1 MPRRTKEEAEQ
12 TRRTLLSSAM
22 ALYAE
27 RGVNRVSLKEISAA
41 CGVTHGALYWHFRNR
56 DDLLQQLYLISGHPF
71 ELQYIEQRQ
80 SAKQDPVQALH
91 DYLLGVVRAYVE
103 QESYRRAYRIFFT
116 NPELPELLNLRAQI
130 EADQALVCEHI
141 HYFLKQAKKKKMLR
155 KKLPLTTA
163 SQALSGVL
171 NSLIASAM
179 VQVGEDVISQAR
191 LLVQLLTEGVRS

>member
-12 TRRTLLSSAM
+12 TRRTLISTAM

-80 SAKQDPVQALH
+80 SAKQDPLQAMH

-103 QESYRRAYRIFFT
+103 QASYRRAYRIFFT
-116 NPELPELLNLRAQI
+116 SPELPELLNLRSQI

-163 SQALSGVL
+163 SQAISGVL

-179 VQVGEDVISQAR
+179 LQDGEEVMNQAR
-191 LLVQLLTEGVRS
+191 LLTQILTEGVQN